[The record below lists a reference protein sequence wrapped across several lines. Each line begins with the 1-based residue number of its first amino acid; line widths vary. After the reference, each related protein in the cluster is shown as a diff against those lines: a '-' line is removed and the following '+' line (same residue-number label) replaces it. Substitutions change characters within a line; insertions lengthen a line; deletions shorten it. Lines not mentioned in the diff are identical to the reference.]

1 MLGIDFENTRA
12 GMVEDLKQR
21 AQDLMDKLGQGDI
34 VGASDVIRGINEARD
49 RSLYREVGKL
59 TRGLHQAIVNFHIE
73 PDEGRIDPA
82 TQSEMVNAQDRL
94 GYVLSKT
101 QAAADKTMDMV
112 EAGIPLANSL
122 ADEAGKLKDDW
133 LRLSRREMNP
143 AEFRELYKRM
153 DDFLGSAQSQAKTLS
168 DHFNGIL
175 IAQDY
180 QDLTGQVI
188 KKVMSLVKEVED
200 NLVHLM
206 RIAGTVDEL
215 TGLVQAPH
223 LKDSEVDAIA
233 AEGPVVNADQRSD
246 VVTGQDDV
254 DDLLSSLG
262 F

>member
-1 MLGIDFENTRA
+1 MLGIDLEQTRVE
-12 GMVEDLKQR
+12 MLEDLKLR
-21 AQDLMDKLGQGDI
+21 AEQLMEKLGQGDM

-59 TRGLHQAIVNFHIE
+59 TRGLHQAIVNFQIE
-73 PDEGRIDPA
+73 ADADRLDA
-82 TQSEMVNAQDRL
+82 TTQSEMANAQDRL

-112 EAGIPLANSL
+112 EAGIPLASGL
-122 ADEAGKLKDDW
+122 ADDAGRLKADW
-133 LRLSRREMNP
+133 ERLSRREMNP
-143 AEFRELYKRM
+143 AEFRELYKRI
-153 DDFLGSAQSQAKTLS
+153 DDFLGSTQSQARTLS
-168 DHFNGIL
+168 DQFNNIL

-206 RIAGTVDEL
+206 RIAGTVEEL
-215 TGLVQAPH
+215 TGLVQAPT
-223 LKDSEVDAIA
+223 KQDAENNSIA
-233 AEGPVVNADQRSD
+233 AEGPVVNADKRSD
-246 VVTGQDDV
+246 VVKGQDDV